1 MKVVEFMEKYQIYT
15 LDIKK
20 SESKYSNTDEII
32 EYLKGCIENHK
43 VAKFITIF
51 DHYSHTKSLDEHEMD
66 ENIIEAKDIIFCFGK
81 ELKKPEVLGFRP
93 RSIGVCEY
101 EDRFVISFLEAP
113 NPVAND
119 TMKEWVKG
127 VSL

>member
-20 SESKYSNTDEII
+20 DEAKYSNTDEVL
-32 EYLKGCIENHK
+32 EYLKECIDNHK
-43 VAKFITIF
+43 VAKFIAIF
-51 DHYSHTKSLDEHEMD
+51 DHYSHTKSLSEYELDED
-66 ENIIEAKDIIFCFGK
+66 IVDAKNIIFCFGK
-81 ELKKPEVLGFRP
+81 ELKKPEVLGVRP

-101 EDRFVISFLEAP
+101 KDKFVISFLEAP

-119 TMKEWVKG
+119 AMKEWVKG

>member
-1 MKVVEFMEKYQIYT
+1 MKVVEFMEKYKIYT

-20 SESKYSNTDEII
+20 SESKYSNTDEIMD
-32 EYLKGCIENHK
+32 YLKGCIENHK
-43 VAKFITIF
+43 VAKFIAIF
-51 DHYSHTKSLDEHEMD
+51 DHYSHTKSLEEHEID
-66 ENIIEAKDIIFCFGK
+66 ENIIDAKDIIFCFGK
-81 ELKKPEVLGFRP
+81 ELKKPEVLGIRP